1 MYTFFPFVIIKKKK
15 KFPKKSRNNK
25 NKNKKKYSFY
35 SFPQFIRIV
44 QMQREEYYGS
54 DYDARDGFA
63 DWLDD
68 DTIDGCC
75 QAVVSMC
82 TSDEL
87 VGTNSVFFVSS
98 LAVTVALKRLRSR
111 NATQK
116 TVRRA
121 LGIVASK
128 QKTWPPRD
136 LVCFSINNGAHW
148 SLLVYFPGYTKHKIY
163 HYDSGRHFPGGGNV
177 PYAVKV
183 VQMLARIRL
192 VPTNVRLVNEV
203 GFPIQ
208 DGSVECGYYLVAAMA
223 NLFSCRRENLDCGR
237 VVGPINSYNLNL
249 LHEYDLT
256 KLQRIVK
263 TLLFRHN
270 QEKTRNQPN
279 HHHHHHN
286 NKRKRPKKKS
296 TSQQKQQ
303 QTISSHKRTAA
314 AFSFDDD
321 DDDDGDVSP
330 SIPKQKNSPRSKRE
344 RRK

>member
-1 MYTFFPFVIIKKKK
+1 
-15 KFPKKSRNNK
+15 
-25 NKNKKKYSFY
+25 
-35 SFPQFIRIV
+35 
-44 QMQREEYYGS
+44 MQREENG
-54 DYDARDGFA
+54 RNGFA

-68 DTIDGCC
+68 DAIDGCC

-82 TSDEL
+82 TSDEV

-98 LAVTVALKRLRSR
+98 LAVTVALRRLNSR

-121 LGIVASK
+121 LGISASN
-128 QKTWPPRD
+128 QIRWPPRD

-148 SLLVYFPGYTKHKIY
+148 SLLAYFPGHNKHKIY

-208 DGSVECGYYLVAAMA
+208 EGGVECGYYLVAAMA
-223 NLFSCRRENLDCGR
+223 NLFSCRRGNLDRGR

-263 TLLFRHN
+263 TLLFRRN

-279 HHHHHHN
+279 N

-303 QTISSHKRTAA
+303 QTIFSHKRTPAP
-314 AFSFDDD
+314 FSFDDD
-321 DDDDGDVSP
+321 DDDDDNRYAS
-330 SIPKQKNSPRSKRE
+330 STTTSKEKNSPRSKRK
-344 RRK
+344 RGK